1 MKAIDI
7 KEMTEDE
14 RALKYRELS
23 TELFHLRMQ
32 QTLGQLEKPS
42 RIREVRRDI
51 ARIQTVNNQIT
62 AGDEA

>member
-42 RIREVRRDI
+42 RIRST
-51 ARIQTVNNQIT
+51 ARHRTDSNR
-62 AGDEA
+62 